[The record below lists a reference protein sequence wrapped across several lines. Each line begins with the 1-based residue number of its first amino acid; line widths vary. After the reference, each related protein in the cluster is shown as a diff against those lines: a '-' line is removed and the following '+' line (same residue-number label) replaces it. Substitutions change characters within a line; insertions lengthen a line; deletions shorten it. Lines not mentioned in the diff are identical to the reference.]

1 MPQRGPWRD
10 QLQQIGEFVDRTFAS
25 LALRRETL
33 GEFTTVTLAALLE
46 HDEITQQ
53 DAAIAADAVGHNFTL
68 VEELVE
74 VGATHSETLRGLA
87 WTEHSQRG
95 NSGEVIAGAHA
106 IDHALQEITHLGTDA
121 VAANSSSASICSA
134 GIPSVWMVFM
144 RPILSHLDDTN
155 ALDVTDESTLGRA
168 E

>member
-1 MPQRGPWRD
+1 MMPQWGPRRD
-10 QLQQIGEFVDRTFAS
+10 QLQQIGEFVDRTLAS

-33 GEFTTVTLAALLE
+33 GEFTTIALAALLE

-74 VGATHSETLRGLA
+74 VGATYSETLRGLA
-87 WTEHSQRG
+87 RTEHSLRG

-121 VAANSSSASICSA
+121 GSGELVERVDLLSGDSVGVDGLHASDPFTS
-134 GIPSVWMVFM
+134 
-144 RPILSHLDDTN
+144 R
-155 ALDVTDESTLGRA
+155 
-168 E
+168 